1 MEHDSYV
8 RQTRQLN
15 ETIRANDA
23 NQEAR
28 EQASARLADLQVQ
41 HRRDQGR

>member
-23 NQEAR
+23 DPAAR
-28 EQASARLADLQVQ
+28 ERASESLSKLQEQ